1 MRERQ
6 REGEPE
12 KRSVFFGLL
21 QPWRELGEKGERLQR
36 GEIRL
41 LCPTLPQETR
51 REEKGVEMRGP
62 PRPGQDFLTAAACDM
77 KGAGNTKS

>member
-21 QPWRELGEKGERLQR
+21 QPWRELGERGGEAAKRR
-36 GEIRL
+36 DPAFVSYPPPGDKPGGE
-41 LCPTLPQETR
+41 
-51 REEKGVEMRGP
+51 GGW
-62 PRPGQDFLTAAACDM
+62 G
-77 KGAGNTKS
+77 

>member
-51 REEKGVEMRGP
+51 REEKGGGDERATQAR
-62 PRPGQDFLTAAACDM
+62 PRFPHSCSL
-77 KGAGNTKS
+77 